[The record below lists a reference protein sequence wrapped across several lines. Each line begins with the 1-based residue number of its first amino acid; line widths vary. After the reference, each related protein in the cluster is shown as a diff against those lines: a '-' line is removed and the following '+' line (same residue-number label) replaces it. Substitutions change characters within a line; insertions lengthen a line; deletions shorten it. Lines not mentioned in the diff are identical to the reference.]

1 MKRYTEKF
9 SNGIYSTSDYLLID
23 VLKIDT
29 DNQDNEYIR
38 KSQRAVIGKLADK
51 LGKYEDGGDLVF
63 ENTILSKLAT
73 LNKKREALE
82 KQFKELKDNWNSDT
96 AVSLVDL
103 INETEIKIDLLEE
116 VLYEARESK

>member
-1 MKRYTEKF
+1 MSK
-9 SNGIYSTSDYLLID
+9 YSAI
-23 VLKIDT
+23 
-29 DNQDNEYIR
+29 
-38 KSQRAVIGKLADK
+38 
-51 LGKYEDGGDLVF
+51 
-63 ENTILSKLAT
+63 ENTILIKLSA